1 MYWQKVLSRLSIP
14 GILLLAL
21 GAVACTQ
28 AAKICKSERLTL
40 AVRIAGIV
48 LALAGTVILLDLI
61 PGL

>member
-28 AAKICKSERLTL
+28 APKISKSERLTS

>member
-14 GILLLAL
+14 GVILLAL

-28 AAKICKSERLTL
+28 APRFCKSERLTVI
-40 AVRIAGIV
+40 VRIAGLA
-48 LALAGTVILLDLI
+48 LALAGALILLDFI

>member
-14 GILLLAL
+14 GILLLVL

-28 AAKICKSERLTL
+28 ATRLCKSERLTL
-40 AVRIAGIV
+40 CVRIAGLV